1 MILYS
6 YFLFQTLY
14 QDLFCLPKPTP
25 LTVRAKIVISPSIN
39 DEFYL
44 GAVRVINIIFTTNI
58 IIINIIIII
67 IIIITISMIISLDL
81 LTGGIKMVGNQELV
95 ILYCNAIQAYQ

>member
-1 MILYS
+1 MTLYS
-6 YFLFQTLY
+6 CFLFQTLY

-44 GAVRVINIIFTTNI
+44 DAVGVINFIFIT
-58 IIINIIIII
+58 NIIIII
-67 IIIITISMIISLDL
+67 IIIIIFILLSMA
-81 LTGGIKMVGNQELV
+81 KNR
-95 ILYCNAIQAYQ
+95 